1 MKASTERTSIGYAS
15 PAIRRSR
22 RLNRFTKPSHVISL
36 CCRTCYPRRR
46 WRGCS
51 VKAVR
56 KRNKVLRLPVKPPTD
71 FLAVLLRGSWRIRRD
86 PRPSDDV
93 QCYKYCAPA
102 NVSPLPCS
110 ISCSSQPSTLCFN
123 PPACSRSLHLASI
136 ACAGAAKS
144 SPAYSHTLDSLRGAS
159 ISGS

>member
-1 MKASTERTSIGYAS
+1 MLYSGMARLPEGDELCRRCGCGTKHCLSRTPRMKQSTNRTLFEYAS
-15 PAIRRSR
+15 PPIRRSGR
-22 RLNRFTKPSHVISL
+22 PSRFTKPSHVASL

-86 PRPSDDV
+86 PRPSDHV
-93 QCYKYCAPA
+93 QCYKYGAPA
-102 NVSPLPCS
+102 NASPLPCS
-110 ISCSSQPSTLCFN
+110 ISCSS
-123 PPACSRSLHLASI
+123 
-136 ACAGAAKS
+136 
-144 SPAYSHTLDSLRGAS
+144 
-159 ISGS
+159 